1 MKYLLACATD
11 TGIKK
16 STNQDSVLIKR
27 AISEGKQIVLA
38 VMCDG
43 MGGLKKGEVASASLA
58 NAFSKWFEERL
69 PGFLALADAESEI
82 LRSWNQMILSM
93 NEKIREYGRRGG
105 LQLGTTLTAVLFL
118 EKEYYV
124 VHVGDSRAY
133 EITEQ
138 IYQLTKDQTLVQREV
153 DQGKLTVQE
162 AMNDVRR
169 SVLLQCIGVA
179 PEVEPVYAKGDIA
192 SDAVYLI
199 CCDGFRHVISSQEMK
214 QMLNPKLMT
223 SETVMERTLEQM
235 IELNKKRGEQDNI
248 SAIAIRT
255 WSGEE
260 QYA

>member
-16 STNQDSVLIKR
+16 SVNQDSVLLKR
-27 AISEGKQIVLA
+27 AISEGRQIVLA

-58 NAFSKWFEERL
+58 KAFSKWFEEEL
-69 PGFLALADAESEI
+69 PSFLTLENTESAI
-82 LRSWNQMILSM
+82 LRSWNQMILRM

-133 EITEQ
+133 EITDQ

-153 DQGKLTVQE
+153 DQGRLTTQE

-179 PEVEPVYAKGDIA
+179 EEVEPVYAKGDIA
-192 SDAVYLI
+192 ADAVYLL
-199 CCDGFRHVISSQEMK
+199 CCDGFRHVLSSQEI
-214 QMLNPKLMT
+214 QSLLNPQYMT
-223 SETVMERTLEQM
+223 SEAVLERTLERM
-235 IELNKKRGEQDNI
+235 IEMNKKRGEQDNI
-248 SAIAIRT
+248 SAIAVRT
-255 WSGEE
+255 WQGEE
-260 QYA
+260 